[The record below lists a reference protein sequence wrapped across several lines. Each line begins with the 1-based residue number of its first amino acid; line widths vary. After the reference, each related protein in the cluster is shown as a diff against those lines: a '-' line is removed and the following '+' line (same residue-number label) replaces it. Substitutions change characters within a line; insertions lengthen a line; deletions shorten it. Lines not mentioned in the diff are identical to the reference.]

1 MQLCAR
7 KQEVRIMNHSDN
19 LKKGEKGAWIS
30 IFAYIVL
37 AASKLVVAALG
48 NSEALRADGL
58 NNASDVVASIA
69 VLIGLKISRKPPDE
83 DHHYGHFRAETI
95 ASLFAAFIMMLVG
108 IQVIIETVQSIL
120 KQHYVQPDML
130 TAWTALVA
138 AIIMFMVYFYNL
150 RLSKAV
156 ASSALYAAAQDNRSD
171 ALVSIG
177 AFIGIIGAQFGL
189 FWLDPIAGLV
199 VGFIICKTAWDIF
212 KDATHTLTDGFDE
225 KQIEKIKLS
234 VLKDPDVKQLYDIKG
249 RIHGNQAFIDITILV
264 DPNLNVE
271 ESHAITERIERYL
284 YKEHHITHAQ
294 IHIEPYQTF

>member
-1 MQLCAR
+1 
-7 KQEVRIMNHSDN
+7 MNHSDN

-37 AASKLVVAALG
+37 ATSKLVVAALG